1 MPLPADWNGRLEAWW
16 RSAKRPQNCPV
27 CGCNAAGWQAR
38 ELSADPPAVGLVC
51 PGCGHATVF
60 LWEVLEKGQQV

>member
-1 MPLPADWNGRLEAWW
+1 MPLP
-16 RSAKRPQNCPV
+16 
-27 CGCNAAGWQAR
+27 
-38 ELSADPPAVGLVC
+38 ADPPAVGLVC